1 MDFLIA
7 THNMKKRAEL
17 ERILSPLGVRV
28 RTAEEAGVD
37 LTDVEETGETFE
49 ENAYLKAAS
58 GCKESGM
65 ACVADDSGLMVDAL
79 GGAPGVYSARY
90 AGVHGDDAANNNKLL
105 ENLKDVPDEKRTA
118 RFVSVVCC
126 VFPDGK
132 TIYARGECEGFIG
145 HAPRGDGGFGYD
157 PLFLLPDGR
166 CFGEMDA
173 AAKDAVS
180 HRGNAL
186 RLFREKLSEI
196 L

>member
-17 ERILSPLGVRV
+17 ERILAPLGVRV

-90 AGVHGDDAANNNKLL
+90 AGVHGDDDANNNKLL

-126 VFPDGK
+126 VFPDGE

>member
-17 ERILSPLGVRV
+17 ERILSPLGIHVL
-28 RTAEEAGVD
+28 TAEEAGVD

-90 AGVHGDDAANNNKLL
+90 AGVHGDDTANNNKLL

-145 HAPRGDGGFGYD
+145 HAPRGNGGFGYD

-196 L
+196 I